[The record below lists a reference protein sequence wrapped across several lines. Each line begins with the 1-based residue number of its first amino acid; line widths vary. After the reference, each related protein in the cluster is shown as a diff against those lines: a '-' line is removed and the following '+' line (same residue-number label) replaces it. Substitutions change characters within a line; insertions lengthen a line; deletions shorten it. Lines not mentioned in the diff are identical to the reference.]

1 MIGITG
7 SVGAEEVERHHH
19 AVVERQLLGGGE
31 IDLLGDA
38 PRRAPARAARA
49 PGTRRRGIFTNSSSV
64 GPQNSSAMPM
74 QKDGMWSRKKFAQC
88 SGDTTTSTS
97 GRAASSRARS
107 SA

>member
-7 SVGAEEVERHHH
+7 SVV
-19 AVVERQLLGGGE
+19 
-31 IDLLGDA
+31 
-38 PRRAPARAARA
+38 PRRWSGTITPWSNASSSDEDRSTSSASPAASARASRAA

-74 QKDGMWSRKKFAQC
+74 QNEGMWSRKKFAQC

-97 GRAASSRARS
+97 ARAASIRARS